1 MHFELQMEFG
11 DMSSFLYLVK
21 NVRGYTVTFIS
32 YLFTHTHTRKHT
44 HKVNKKG
51 YAWSSKGDLEIIILS
66 ELCHTEKEKYH
77 MISLIHEI

>member
-32 YLFTHTHTRKHT
+32 YLFTHTHTHANT
-44 HKVNKKG
+44 HK
-51 YAWSSKGDLEIIILS
+51 IILFFCLKIRS
-66 ELCHTEKEKYH
+66 EG
-77 MISLIHEI
+77 

>member
-32 YLFTHTHTRKHT
+32 YLFTHTHTHANTHT
-44 HKVNKKG
+44 K
-51 YAWSSKGDLEIIILS
+51 
-66 ELCHTEKEKYH
+66 
-77 MISLIHEI
+77 